1 MVCTLADVALLIMKK
16 CQTSIITKWVWSNF
30 HHDKESVEA
39 VIKQVEP
46 MTEWVKMW
54 GGGGGGGQGREGGKG
69 RQMKKKVLS
78 SNANNICF

>member
-54 GGGGGGGQGREGGKG
+54 GGGGGGQEREGGKG